1 MGQAEGLIELLKGE
15 LRRRGITYAHVAR
28 ELGLSESTIKRVFSS
43 SNFSIKRL
51 EQVCELAGL
60 ELDDLVLL
68 AEDRKR
74 DVEQLSED
82 QEEMLVSDRKLL
94 LVAFLLF
101 NHWAVEQI
109 LKVYEIDELEM
120 VQLLARLDRLKIID
134 LLPENK
140 VRVRLSRTFSWRRNG
155 PIQKLFE
162 SQIQDEFFHSAFDG
176 PGELRLVLNGM
187 ISGQSISAMHQK
199 LHRLVAEFEQCVSDD
214 RRSISTQ
221 RQGTTLVLA
230 IRPWAAQM
238 FENFRRSADAPPA
251 RTSPK
256 RRTRIRSH

>member
-43 SNFSIKRL
+43 SSFSVKRL

-60 ELDDLVLL
+60 DLDDLVVL
-68 AEDRKR
+68 AGDRRR
-74 DVEQLSED
+74 DVDQLSEA
-82 QEEMLVSDRKLL
+82 QEEFLVSDRKLL

-101 NHWAVEQI
+101 NHWTADQI
-109 LKVYEIDELEM
+109 QNTYEVDKLEM
-120 VQLLARLDRLKIID
+120 VRLLARLDRLKIID

-162 SQIQDEFFHSAFDG
+162 NQVQDEFFRSSFNG

-187 ISGQSISAMHQK
+187 ISSQSIAVMHQR
-199 LHRLVAEFEQCVSDD
+199 LHRLVSEFEQCVRED
-214 RRSISTQ
+214 RRSINME

-230 IRPWAAQM
+230 IRPWALQM
-238 FENFRRSADAPPA
+238 FENFRRPVAATGHD
-251 RTSPK
+251 RTALNQSM
-256 RRTRIRSH
+256 